1 MGAPPF
7 ELQGR
12 PRDKPITANA
22 RTKTANARPLNPFAS
37 NKRMAAR
44 ASHTSSPF
52 PRHLRNAQT
61 VSRVPDLLGLKAPTE
76 NPARANLKDPPKDGR
91 LRNRCSKLCKRVLC
105 MAFSNRQLRLGLYS
119 ANLCIAEKNTSRN
132 GILQPPPEKRGT
144 ASRSPAL
151 FRRET

>member
-22 RTKTANARPLNPFAS
+22 RTTFAS

-61 VSRVPDLLGLKAPTE
+61 VSRVPDLLRLKAPTE
-76 NPARANLKDPPKDGR
+76 NPAPANLKDPPPTTAP
-91 LRNRCSKLCKRVLC
+91 LMELS
-105 MAFSNRQLRLGLYS
+105 
-119 ANLCIAEKNTSRN
+119 SRMTVVDPN
-132 GILQPPPEKRGT
+132 AMT
-144 ASRSPAL
+144 A
-151 FRRET
+151 

>member
-37 NKRMAAR
+37 NKRTAAR

-61 VSRVPDLLGLKAPTE
+61 VSRVPDLCIKSALARLLYLPLLSGAFLAYAQVWETDSL
-76 NPARANLKDPPKDGR
+76 PAAFWWRDIGSAIGNLAD
-91 LRNRCSKLCKRVLC
+91 
-105 MAFSNRQLRLGLYS
+105 
-119 ANLCIAEKNTSRN
+119 
-132 GILQPPPEKRGT
+132 
-144 ASRSPAL
+144 
-151 FRRET
+151 